1 MCVFQSSDYEEQ
13 KALKN
18 SRYKDRAENRRQ
30 TVGSDGTFQRDDAPA
45 SVHVYVTYIFTPVK
59 QICTSVDILR
69 NNLKSYQG

>member
-45 SVHVYVTYIFTPVK
+45 SVHVYVTYSVK
-59 QICTSVDILR
+59 HLP
-69 NNLKSYQG
+69 L